1 MPWRISSLRLCLTGM
16 AIGLIACGGAS
27 SPPPSESTKQDDPKI
42 PTNTER
48 ACDLLTKADAAS
60 ILASAVEDDVDE
72 STLTPMG
79 DKVLRGRCYYEGDGG
94 SVSLTVN
101 KHIDSAYAGERFAK
115 LRNRHD
121 SDPSYRA
128 MSGLGEDAFA
138 EHDSLHV
145 KRGDLLLSIEL
156 KRTGD
161 RKLKHY
167 GDKEGIDTL
176 AAEKREIALEALKR
190 LPPVPAA

>member
-1 MPWRISSLRLCLTGM
+1 MSWRICSLRLCLALV
-16 AIGLIACGGAS
+16 AIGVIACGGAS
-27 SPPPSESTKQDDPKI
+27 SPPAENAKQDDAKVPM
-42 PTNTER
+42 NTER
-48 ACDLLTKADAAS
+48 ACELLTKADAES
-60 ILASAVEDDVDE
+60 ILASPVEDDVDE

-94 SVSLTVN
+94 SIWMTVN
-101 KHIDSAYAGERFAK
+101 KHIDAAYAGERFAK
-115 LRNRHD
+115 LRSRHD
-121 SDPSYRA
+121 SDPSFRP

-138 EHDSLHV
+138 EHDSLHI

-156 KRTGD
+156 KRTGE

-176 AAEKREIALEALKR
+176 AAEKREIAVEALKR